1 MPTVLKISDL
11 DGRGVL
17 AFDLRHLLALLPAEG
32 AATLHWRV
40 IPSKRTTFLLGK
52 LTALKPVQAFAEEVD
67 SSAEGVTLSWSELL
81 ELAESIHQ
89 SVRVT
94 VIGIRADGELPS
106 PSALF
111 LDKRRTIDRAT
122 AAFYDAVEVAFEAM
136 DSAYWLVYVQDDAV
150 RERIRAA
157 FDEVEVIEVGW

>member
-1 MPTVLKISDL
+1 MPSILKISDL
-11 DGRGVL
+11 DCGGAL
-17 AFDLRHLLALLPAEG
+17 ALDLRHLLPLIPAE
-32 AATLHWRV
+32 AAAALQWRV

-67 SSAEGVTLSWSELL
+67 SSAEGVTLSWRELL

-94 VIGIRADGELPS
+94 IVGARADGELPS

-111 LDKRRTIDRAT
+111 VDKRRTINRGT
-122 AAFYDAVEVAFEAM
+122 PGFYAAVEVAFQAM
-136 DSAYWLVYVQDDAV
+136 DCAYWLVYVRDDGV
-150 RERIRAA
+150 MERLRAD
-157 FDEVEVIEVGW
+157 FCEVEMIEVGG